1 MTRTDQ
7 LTVAGPVLR
16 PGDDG
21 YDGEVGGFQTAY
33 HHRPDLAV
41 GATGPADVVAAVRY
55 AAGRGL
61 PVAVQATGHGLGT
74 ALAGGVLV
82 GTRRMAGVR
91 IDAARRTAW
100 IEAGVVWQ
108 AVIDAAAPYGL
119 APLAGSAPEVGA
131 VAYTLGG
138 GLGLLAR
145 RYGYAADHV
154 RRIEV
159 VTADGT
165 LREVDAERE
174 PDLFWGLRG
183 GRDNLGIVTGLELGL
198 VPVDRLYGGG
208 LYFDEPLAGEVLAA
222 YRAWTADLPEAMTTS
237 VGLVPMPDVPGV
249 PEPLRGRHVTQVRIA
264 YLGDPAEGERLV
276 APLRAV
282 GPRLIDSLAELPYTE
297 GGTIYRDPTFPH
309 AYHGSNTLLRELDP
323 AGLDEVRRLAGP
335 GSDRPVVL
343 DIRHLGGALSR
354 PTSPSAIGHRD
365 AGYLVRAVSDP
376 EDDDHLR
383 HIVSAAGE
391 SLGTSL
397 NFLYG
402 PARPAEVAAAYDGG
416 DHQRLTGLKARFDP
430 DNTFR
435 ANHNISPV
443 SR

>member
-1 MTRTDQ
+1 
-7 LTVAGPVLR
+7 
-16 PGDDG
+16 
-21 YDGEVGGFQTAY
+21 
-33 HHRPDLAV
+33 
-41 GATGPADVVAAVRY
+41 
-55 AAGRGL
+55 
-61 PVAVQATGHGLGT
+61 
-74 ALAGGVLV
+74 
-82 GTRRMAGVR
+82 
-91 IDAARRTAW
+91 
-100 IEAGVVWQ
+100 
-108 AVIDAAAPYGL
+108 
-119 APLAGSAPEVGA
+119 
-131 VAYTLGG
+131 
-138 GLGLLAR
+138 
-145 RYGYAADHV
+145 
-154 RRIEV
+154 
-159 VTADGT
+159 
-165 LREVDAERE
+165 VDAERE

-208 LYFDEPLAGEVLAA
+208 LYFDEPLAGDVLAA

-264 YLGDPAEGERLV
+264 YLGDPAEGGRLV

-309 AYHGSNTLLRELDP
+309 AYRGSNTLLRELDP
-323 AGLDEVRRLAGP
+323 AGLDEVLRLAGP
-335 GSDRPVVL
+335 GSDQPAVL
-343 DIRHLGGALSR
+343 DLRHLGGALSG
-354 PTSPSAIGHRD
+354 PASPSAIGHRD
-365 AGYLVRAVSDP
+365 AGYL
-376 EDDDHLR
+376 LR
-383 HIVSAAGE
+383 IISMTDQSTVEGIAPFHDRVLSSAGE

-402 PARPAEVAAAYDGG
+402 QMTPAEVAAAYDGG